1 MLDPRAAPIVAEIAE
16 RLEELDDAKLCAAQD
31 LCRRLALIGDRTPR
45 LFRSVLG
52 ALRGDTLSVVES
64 YSVQA
69 SRRGLTK
76 QALHYEWRQD
86 LDRLGQIFPDVATLL
101 QDMRDRAENHE
112 VGAIYA
118 KGPIEGTF

>member
-1 MLDPRAAPIVAEIAE
+1 MLDARAAPIVAEIAE

-52 ALRGDTLSVVES
+52 ALRGDVLSVVES
-64 YSVQA
+64 YAVQA
-69 SRRGLTK
+69 TRRGLTK
-76 QALHYEWRQD
+76 QALHYEWKQD
-86 LDRLGQIFPDVATLL
+86 LDYLSAVFPDVARLL

-112 VGAIYA
+112 VGAIYSKRA
-118 KGPIEGTF
+118 GDGSN

>member
-1 MLDPRAAPIVAEIAE
+1 MLDARAAPIVAEIAE

-52 ALRGDTLSVVES
+52 ALRGDVLSVVES
-64 YSVQA
+64 YAVQA
-69 SRRGLTK
+69 ARRGLTK
-76 QALHYEWRQD
+76 QALHYEWQQD
-86 LDRLGQIFPDVATLL
+86 VNYLSAVFPDVARLL

-118 KGPIEGTF
+118 KRPGDGCN